1 MVGPILE
8 ALERKIELRR
18 DATRAPLR
26 APEWQRATSMP
37 RPPRNTQISTR
48 PRLTYCGP
56 KLVLTKGST
65 LLSQIRALL
74 LRQTGTAPQP
84 VQPSRRSPAV
94 KLDLTGALPL
104 GSPNAPLT
112 IVEFTDYQC
121 PFCNLFYREVFKE
134 LKKNFIDSGRVS
146 FYSRDLPLEIHPN
159 ATQTA
164 HAGRCAAD
172 QNQFWAMRERMSA
185 NPTNLDMSTLLTYV
199 REMSM

>member
-65 LLSQIRALL
+65 LDHEFPDRQDRAPRRVLGDPPQMDSAHCCRPPVSSSPFRHVSLGLS
-74 LRQTGTAPQP
+74 
-84 VQPSRRSPAV
+84 
-94 KLDLTGALPL
+94 
-104 GSPNAPLT
+104 
-112 IVEFTDYQC
+112 
-121 PFCNLFYREVFKE
+121 
-134 LKKNFIDSGRVS
+134 RV
-146 FYSRDLPLEIHPN
+146 
-159 ATQTA
+159 
-164 HAGRCAAD
+164 
-172 QNQFWAMRERMSA
+172 
-185 NPTNLDMSTLLTYV
+185 
-199 REMSM
+199 

>member
-65 LLSQIRALL
+65 LDGRLAPHIACRHSPRSRHALIAAEVWCAGEWA
-74 LRQTGTAPQP
+74 REPVGPAQTSVGRDQFTEPAP
-84 VQPSRRSPAV
+84 VALIES
-94 KLDLTGALPL
+94 LD
-104 GSPNAPLT
+104 
-112 IVEFTDYQC
+112 VE
-121 PFCNLFYREVFKE
+121 
-134 LKKNFIDSGRVS
+134 
-146 FYSRDLPLEIHPN
+146 
-159 ATQTA
+159 
-164 HAGRCAAD
+164 
-172 QNQFWAMRERMSA
+172 M
-185 NPTNLDMSTLLTYV
+185 
-199 REMSM
+199 